1 MKKSIA
7 SVLLTLAL
15 ALTGVSAVAAQDAE
29 PSPEPGTLE
38 YGPFETQEQRQA
50 AIVAYLDFR
59 DELIGLGFVDDAV
72 AGSVDWATDWLQN
85 WYGQFGPGSE

>member
-1 MKKSIA
+1 MLKKGIA
-7 SVLLTLAL
+7 TTFLTLSLAL
-15 ALTGVSAVAAQDAE
+15 AGTSVGVAQDE
-29 PSPEPGTLE
+29 PEPGTLE

-59 DELIGLGFVDDAV
+59 DELIGLGFVDEAF